1 MNDGSLLLNC
11 DAAHLRAQS
20 PVGLIDT
27 AGLEPGRPRIP
38 LKMHALRSLAAQ
50 NFFTPSPS

>member
-1 MNDGSLLLNC
+1 MNDGPVPMNC
-11 DAAHLRAQS
+11 EAAHLTAQS
-20 PVGLIDT
+20 PAGLIDT
-27 AGLEPGRPRIP
+27 AGLESGRPRIP

>member
-27 AGLEPGRPRIP
+27 AGLEPGHPRIP
-38 LKMHALRSLAAQ
+38 LKMQALRGLAAQ
-50 NFFTPSPS
+50 NSFTPSPS